1 VPTSPVRNQPSIEQL
16 RGHRLDRSLPLWQMC
31 FLTGLPERRI
41 GLFIKMHPDIDVF
54 TAGVRDELRALAAST
69 RAEPS

>member
-1 VPTSPVRNQPSIEQL
+1 
-16 RGHRLDRSLPLWQMC
+16 MC